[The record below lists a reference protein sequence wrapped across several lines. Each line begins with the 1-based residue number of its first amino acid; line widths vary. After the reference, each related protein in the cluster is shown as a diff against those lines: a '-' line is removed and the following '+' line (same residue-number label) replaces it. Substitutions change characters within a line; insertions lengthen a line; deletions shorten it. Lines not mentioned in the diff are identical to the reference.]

1 MKSIAKKIIVFSMVG
16 LMQVGLFA
24 TVAEAASPRQPERPR
39 YEQRHDHQRQERE
52 KEKQRK
58 IKQEN
63 ERHEKE
69 MKRRPFE
76 SQRKWKERQRIEI
89 ERHKRAIHEIM
100 KMGHR

>member
-1 MKSIAKKIIVFSMVG
+1 MKISAKKIVVYSMVG

-24 TVAEAASPRQPERPR
+24 SVAEAASPRHPEPPR
-39 YEQRHDHQRQERE
+39 YEQRYDHQRQERE
-52 KEKQRK
+52 REKERK

-76 SQRKWKERQRIEI
+76 SQKKWHERQRNEN
-89 ERHKRAIHEIM
+89 ERHKRAMYEIM
-100 KMGHR
+100 KMGRR